1 MVTGHGGRDPG
12 AVFNGRQ
19 EKDDTLALTLAI
31 GEILQERGIDVL
43 YTRTTDVYESPYQ
56 KAMEANEA
64 GVDFFVSIHRNSYPT
79 DNTVSGVETLVYDK
93 SGIKLQ
99 MAENIN
105 EQLEAVGFVNLGVKE
120 RPGLVVLRRTR
131 MPAVLVEVGFINSD
145 TDNQLF
151 DDNFDDIALAIAEG
165 ILDTLQMNGLIDTSQ
180 DAVSGGGYEMDSAM
194 PPQGIVPPAPGAG
207 MPGNNI
213 APPGNLPPRPG
224 NMPNTPPGNMPGGQ
238 MGGMPGSQPGSMPN
252 QQPGG
257 MPNQQPGGMPN
268 QQPGSMPNQQPG
280 GMPNQQPGG
289 QMGQRPGHTEGMPRY
304 TVQTGAFRNASYA
317 QRLQNELMEQDF
329 PAVIEPGDRL
339 FRVMV
344 GEFPTLDEAVE
355 MEKRLK
361 RAGYQ
366 TVVLSR

>member
-1 MVTGHGGRDPG
+1 MLDAGHGGRDPG
-12 AVFNGRQ
+12 AVYNGRQ

-31 GEILQERGIDVL
+31 GEILQGRGIDVL

-145 TDNQLF
+145 IDNKLF

-180 DAVSGGGYEMDSAM
+180 DAISGGEYENVTAT
-194 PPQGIVPPAPGAG
+194 PPQGMVPPVPGAG
-207 MPGNNI
+207 MPG
-213 APPGNLPPRPG
+213 GF
-224 NMPNTPPGNMPGGQ
+224 PGGQ
-238 MGGMPGSQPGSMPN
+238 PGGMPGTQPGGMPGSQPG
-252 QQPGG
+252 G
-257 MPNQQPGGMPN
+257 MPGP
-268 QQPGSMPNQQPG
+268 
-280 GMPNQQPGG
+280 
-289 QMGQRPGHTEGMPRY
+289 RPENRPDHTEGMPQY

-317 QRLQNELMEQDF
+317 QRLQRELTEQDF
-329 PAVIEPGDRL
+329 PASIEQGDGL

-344 GEFPTLDEAVE
+344 GMFPTLDEAVD
-355 MEKRLK
+355 MERRLK